1 MFKIHNG
8 LTPCYLNEN
17 HPPKRRLLYGNNNPN
32 VYNPVS
38 CNSSRFKNSLSPDS
52 ISAWNNLGHKFH
64 SCTSFSTFKSQLLT
78 FIRPEPKLTFNINDR
93 QGLKHIF
100 QLRVGLSLLKSH
112 KKSHNFIDTPSD
124 WCECNSP
131 PDNKYHYLLQC
142 HLFHF
147 PRIELINSITS
158 IVSPY
163 NLIDVIDNQMIYLYG
178 NCSLSC
184 ENNRKII
191 LSTIKYMKETGRVD

>member
-1 MFKIHNG
+1 MKIS
-8 LTPCYLNEN
+8 L
-17 HPPKRRLLYGNNNPN
+17 RN
-32 VYNPVS
+32 VAYFMVIIIQTFII
-38 CNSSRFKNSLSPDS
+38 RFLVIRPDLKIVFPDS
-52 ISAWNNLGHKFH
+52 IRAWNNLGHKFN
-64 SCTSFSTFKSQLLT
+64 SCTSLSTFKSQILT

-124 WCECNSP
+124 WCECNSAP
-131 PDNKYHYLLQC
+131 ENTYHYLLQC

-158 IVSPY
+158 IV
-163 NLIDVIDNQMIYLYG
+163 
-178 NCSLSC
+178 
-184 ENNRKII
+184 
-191 LSTIKYMKETGRVD
+191 